1 MHDEAAEAR
10 AARGEST
17 GGGATLAAL
26 AGLSPEERLEA
37 GWKSTWKS
45 LEDLATSG
53 RRYRFGIY
61 LVKPSQENAF

>member
-10 AARGEST
+10 AARGESS

-37 GWKSTWKS
+37 GWKST
-45 LEDLATSG
+45 
-53 RRYRFGIY
+53 
-61 LVKPSQENAF
+61 